1 MNKPLMPG
9 VMNDEQIERGYR
21 MTLSDGELI
30 ERVAGH
36 DEAAFE
42 MLCANYAEPLRR
54 HLLRM
59 LRSPDTA
66 EDLLQETLLR
76 VWTHAEQWD
85 GRGAVRAWLF
95 RIATSVALNALRTA
109 QRRPQAP
116 ITLPSDSDT
125 TLSFWLTDTSM
136 SPQEA
141 IERSEERDRLR
152 SLVARLP
159 EEKREV
165 LRMVHGDEMAIS
177 EVAHVLGIPSGTVRS
192 RLHYA
197 TRQLAREWHDDETMA
212 E

>member
-1 MNKPLMPG
+1 MY
-9 VMNDEQIERGYR
+9 DEQIEWGYR
-21 MTLSDGELI
+21 MTLSDGELM
-30 ERVAGH
+30 ERTAVR
-36 DEAAFE
+36 DQAAFE
-42 MLCANYAEPLRR
+42 LLCASYAEPLRR

-59 LRSPDTA
+59 LRSPDSA

-76 VWTHAEQWD
+76 IWTHADQWD

-109 QRRPQAP
+109 QRRPQAA
-116 ITLPSDSDT
+116 ITLPNASDT
-125 TLSFWLTDTSM
+125 TLSFWLTDPSM

-141 IERSEERDRLR
+141 IERSEEQARLHT
-152 SLVARLP
+152 LVARLP

-165 LRMVHGDEMAIS
+165 LRMVHGDEMAIG
-177 EVAHVLGIPSGTVRS
+177 EVARVLGIPPGTVRS

-197 TRQLAREWHDDETMA
+197 TKQLAREWHDDETMA

>member
-1 MNKPLMPG
+1 
-9 VMNDEQIERGYR
+9 

-30 ERVAGH
+30 ERVAVR

-42 MLCANYAEPLRR
+42 LLCANYAEPLRR

-76 VWTHAEQWD
+76 VWTHADQWD

-95 RIATSVALNALRTA
+95 RIATSVALNALRMA

-116 ITLPSDSDT
+116 ITLPSDSDA

-141 IERSEERDRLR
+141 IERSEERARSHTDDRGVF
-152 SLVARLP
+152 SVGAGAIV
-159 EEKREV
+159 V
-165 LRMVHGDEMAIS
+165 LHNRYA
-177 EVAHVLGIPSGTVRS
+177 PSGYGV
-192 RLHYA
+192 
-197 TRQLAREWHDDETMA
+197 LARAACHESRADLRIGGTDG
-212 E
+212 